1 MTDPMKDSL
10 SLERENYGKLRKI
23 LIKMS
28 YVRKYKVKN
37 KRYNFL
43 TMNLDKF
50 FSNDIIE
57 VTRVSQLHR
66 GESWCKMLF

>member
-1 MTDPMKDSL
+1 
-10 SLERENYGKLRKI
+10 
-23 LIKMS
+23 MS

-57 VTRVSQLHR
+57 VTRVNQLHR